1 MMVDI
6 QKKMWK
12 NGLDLTEKTLET
24 LYKDKIFLRLSS
36 LGLNM
41 NLWWQKSLGKT
52 SQWLFNGLN
61 VPTEDNIKSL
71 LAEIHQ
77 LENQFDLQE
86 DRIRSLEQEIE
97 ALRAKLPKKK
107 ATSRAAS
114 KSSLRNSK
122 AGEAYSH

>member
-1 MMVDI
+1 MIVEM

-24 LYKDKIFLRLSS
+24 LYKDKTFLKLSS
-36 LGLNM
+36 MGLNM
-41 NLWWQKSLGKT
+41 NLWWQKSLGK
-52 SQWLFNGLN
+52 SSNWLFSGLN
-61 VPTEDNIKSL
+61 VPTEDNVKSL
-71 LAEIHQ
+71 LAEIHS

-86 DRIRSLEQEIE
+86 DRIRELESEIE
-97 ALRAKLPKKK
+97 ELKAKLPKKK
-107 ATSRAAS
+107 ATSRVAK